1 MPLASPG
8 EGVISLEECNN
19 VEKQL
24 LCFPTVWACEIK
36 DAQRFSWEHRSL
48 IRIEA
53 EKLSEF
59 SPEWRADYFMYTCL
73 DKTSG
78 LPRNRYLKEISDT
91 EVYGDAIV
99 FQMYKGQYRH
109 LGRDFILAA
118 EDEEYPRVV
127 LQAILSQK
135 NILTSQN
142 S

>member
-78 LPRNRYLKEISDT
+78 MYIRRTTSSHFGILVELR
-91 EVYGDAIV
+91 DAIGANSTSNS
-99 FQMYKGQYRH
+99 F
-109 LGRDFILAA
+109 
-118 EDEEYPRVV
+118 E
-127 LQAILSQK
+127 LSQCSRPFFEEAV
-135 NILTSQN
+135 LTLGFSR
-142 S
+142 SST